1 MLGTFTITSRRGIHG
16 KKLKE
21 IIWKAAKSTYS
32 QAWEREMRVMK
43 DLNGEVYKHMI
54 ATPPRFCSRSYFK
67 TENKCGATLN
77 NMSET
82 FNSVILEARSKPLIT
97 MVEEIRIYM
106 MERWATNRMRFQ
118 KLEDVDVLPNIM
130 KKIEKTSS
138 YTDMW
143 LVR

>member
-1 MLGTFTITSRRGIHG
+1 
-16 KKLKE
+16 
-21 IIWKAAKSTYS
+21 
-32 QAWEREMRVMK
+32 
-43 DLNGEVYKHMI
+43 
-54 ATPPRFCSRSYFK
+54 
-67 TENKCGATLN
+67 
-77 NMSET
+77 MSKT

-138 YTDMW
+138 YTNMW